1 MKCRILIDEGT
12 YSSWKFHD
20 FDTNLEIKNERL
32 SQIDPIKLKLFT
44 NDIIEYDGNLIC
56 SNVRSCPTLAGTLIL
71 EKNKTYGR
79 TSNGKKMYYKCV
91 PDDKRLPDFLI
102 PYNLKMEFSKKFK
115 NKYIVFKFDNWNGK
129 HPIGNMLN
137 VLGDVDD
144 LMVFYEYQLYRRN
157 LSDSITQFTSRATK
171 LFKNDNYKECIETIM
186 NNPNYDIEDRTDV
199 NVFSID
205 PKGSKDLDDAFSIIP
220 LDDGLFKMSIYIANV
235 YFWMEEFGLWES
247 FSNRVSTIY
256 LPDRRRPM
264 LPTILSDNL
273 CSLLEKQTR
282 FAFCMDIIL
291 NENGDVQK
299 DVNGTDRISIHNV
312 MVRTRNNYAYEEP
325 AMKNNSDY
333 LNLYRITKNMKY
345 DIEDSHDIVAFWM
358 IFMNKTCGRLMV
370 QNKFGIYR
378 NAIAKSNPTIVNNPN
393 VTGDMRRMI
402 ENWRNLSGEYAL
414 FNDDN
419 ETMRHDV
426 LNTKNYVHITSP
438 IRRLVDLLNQFMF
451 MHNFNMIDNVSDLAK
466 HFLDKWLGKIEYINN
481 SMRSIRK
488 VQSDCELMTL
498 CVNKPEIFEQVFEGV
513 VFDKMNRNNGVIS
526 YMVYINELKMLS
538 KVTTDIN
545 LEEHSVHTFKLYY
558 FGDEYNTKKK
568 VRLKL
573 I

>member
-186 NNPNYDIEDRTDV
+186 NNPNYHIEDRTDV

-205 PKGSKDLDDAFSIIP
+205 PKGSKDLDDAFSIIS

-558 FGDEYNTKKK
+558 FGDEYNNKKK

-573 I
+573 M